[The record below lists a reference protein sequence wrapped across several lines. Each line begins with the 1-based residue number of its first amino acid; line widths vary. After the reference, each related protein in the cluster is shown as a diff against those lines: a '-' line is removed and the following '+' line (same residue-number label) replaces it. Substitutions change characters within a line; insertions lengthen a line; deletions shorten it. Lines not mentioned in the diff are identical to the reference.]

1 MGQPL
6 NAEKARFAE
15 SLAAL
20 ALSLGFE
27 LDEPQYEFYWRTL
40 ADVPEDI
47 RSEAMF
53 ACTNRKWFKFPQ
65 PAEMK
70 AVAADVVDHRRKDA
84 FRKMLASDC
93 TVCHGSRWAST
104 IVDGKESL
112 RRCQC
117 WTVAMKAMKAVAEP
131 IERPKL
137 MLPPEKSLDEVI
149 R

>member
-53 ACTNRKWFKFPQ
+53 AARI
-65 PAEMK
+65 
-70 AVAADVVDHRRKDA
+70 
-84 FRKMLASDC
+84 AS
-93 TVCHGSRWAST
+93 GSS
-104 IVDGKESL
+104 SL
-112 RRCQC
+112 S
-117 WTVAMKAMKAVAEP
+117 
-131 IERPKL
+131 RPK
-137 MLPPEKSLDEVI
+137 
-149 R
+149 